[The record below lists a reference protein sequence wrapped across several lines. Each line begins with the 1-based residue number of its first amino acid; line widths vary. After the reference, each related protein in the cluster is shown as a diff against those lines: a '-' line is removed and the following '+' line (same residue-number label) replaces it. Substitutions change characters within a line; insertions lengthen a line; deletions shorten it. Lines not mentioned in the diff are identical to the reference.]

1 MQGEVFFAAL
11 DTCWPSQRVS
21 AGICTPESYS
31 LMPSPASSLRPPPR
45 ETLEVVCSCTATLG
59 HRITQGGSGKQ
70 RGPAPFPRRTPP
82 PGEACFPAR
91 GTSQRSMASWV
102 GLAFHSRQPRQPVR
116 PELVHRSRA
125 HSEWKHVL
133 ACGCV
138 FSHAD
143 GPFSPVPPCI
153 HQAAGP
159 APSSS
164 SHSRWEQTSHW
175 QKRRGVHRLPGESSA
190 PPSPRD
196 AEWGVRG
203 LGPGTSRGHACLTK
217 ALTGV

>member
-1 MQGEVFFAAL
+1 MVLGSSEDQPPSHAA
-11 DTCWPSQRVS
+11 P
-21 AGICTPESYS
+21 
-31 LMPSPASSLRPPPR
+31 LR
-45 ETLEVVCSCTATLG
+45 
-59 HRITQGGSGKQ
+59 
-70 RGPAPFPRRTPP
+70 

-91 GTSQRSMASWV
+91 GTSQRSMVSWV
-102 GLAFHSRQPRQPVR
+102 GLAFHSRQPLQGRETRAACP
-116 PELVHRSRA
+116 PGSLSHRSRA

-153 HQAAGP
+153 PQASGP
-159 APSSS
+159 ALSSS

-175 QKRRGVHRLPGESSA
+175 QKQRGVHRRSGESSA

-196 AEWGVRG
+196 AELGVRAA
-203 LGPGTSRGHACLTK
+203 GPATCRGHACLTK